1 MKLDKK
7 GSTDED
13 SGSERS
19 SSFGKV
25 KMPKM
30 PYFGETKDCMDSY
43 LNRFERFAEA
53 QAWKKDSIAI
63 YLSAL
68 LKGKALDVYSR
79 LPPDQANDYG
89 TLKQALLKRYQLSE
103 DGFKRKFRTA
113 RAEVG
118 ESPTQFITR
127 LASYLQ
133 RWIELANV
141 QQTYEGLITL
151 VIREQ
156 YLSVCSPELAL
167 FLKERA
173 ITDLEELG
181 KLAEQYSEAHNE
193 AVTFKKNSSE
203 GRFMKPREVTHNVK
217 KCYKCGSNSH
227 LMKDCRSVTRE
238 TRPQATSPQ
247 NQRSCFICGKTG
259 HIARN
264 CFQRSK
270 AAAMESDEPDA
281 NVPPQTNSP
290 RRQTATDC
298 TRCTVAQSHS
308 CSALLAPEVE
318 LKCGCKLPVIADACR
333 TGHKYGSGCMP
344 VKDGSF
350 REKHVSVLRDTGCS
364 TVVVRRSLVPE
375 DMLTGEKATCVL
387 IDGTVRRTPVE
398 NIDIR
403 TPYFSGTVRALC
415 MERPLY
421 DIIIRN
427 VEGVK
432 DTEDADA
439 VQLSDDV
446 KTQQD
451 QDILKE
457 GQAVVTRSQSKS
469 RVTKPL
475 SVAEAIDTTISTES
489 IAKLQAEGASLK
501 KILDK
506 LQQKTGSEDSKET
519 EFFVD
524 KTLLYRHDP
533 NEQQRCTSRS
543 KAKQLVLPET
553 LRLRVMKVAHESTM
567 SGHQAIART
576 LDRLSAQFWWPG
588 VTGDVQRFCKSCD
601 ICQRT
606 IAKGRKCTPDRHAV

>member
-1 MKLDKK
+1 MTSLLKLKELGESIGLKGEDLHTFIKEQQAEEREARAIERQQSDKESEKKLEGMKIQLEHQKLEQQAREKQMELELQRMKLDKK

-19 SSFGKV
+19 SSFGKIK

-30 PYFGETKDCMDSY
+30 PYFNETKDFMDSY

-53 QAWKKDSIAI
+53 QAWRKDSLAI

-68 LKGKALDVYSR
+68 LKGKVLDVYSR
-79 LPPDQANDYG
+79 LPTHQANDYG

-103 DGFKRKFRTA
+103 DGFKRKFRTTQ
-113 RAEVG
+113 AEVG

-141 QQTYEGLITL
+141 QQTYEGLITV

-173 ITDLEELG
+173 IRDLEEFG

-193 AVTFKKNSSE
+193 EVTFKKNSGE
-203 GRFMKPREVTHNVK
+203 GRYMKPREVTHNVK

-238 TRPQATSPQ
+238 TRAQATSPQ

-298 TRCTVAQSHS
+298 TRCTVAQSF
-308 CSALLAPEVE
+308 
-318 LKCGCKLPVIADACR
+318 
-333 TGHKYGSGCMP
+333 M
-344 VKDGSF
+344 
-350 REKHVSVLRDTGCS
+350 
-364 TVVVRRSLVPE
+364 
-375 DMLTGEKATCVL
+375 
-387 IDGTVRRTPVE
+387 
-398 NIDIR
+398 
-403 TPYFSGTVRALC
+403 
-415 MERPLY
+415 
-421 DIIIRN
+421 
-427 VEGVK
+427 
-432 DTEDADA
+432 
-439 VQLSDDV
+439 Q
-446 KTQQD
+446 
-451 QDILKE
+451 
-457 GQAVVTRSQSKS
+457 
-469 RVTKPL
+469 RVT
-475 SVAEAIDTTISTES
+475 ST
-489 IAKLQAEGASLK
+489 
-501 KILDK
+501 
-506 LQQKTGSEDSKET
+506 
-519 EFFVD
+519 
-524 KTLLYRHDP
+524 
-533 NEQQRCTSRS
+533 
-543 KAKQLVLPET
+543 
-553 LRLRVMKVAHESTM
+553 
-567 SGHQAIART
+567 
-576 LDRLSAQFWWPG
+576 
-588 VTGDVQRFCKSCD
+588 
-601 ICQRT
+601 
-606 IAKGRKCTPDRHAV
+606 